1 MAFRLMA
8 FRLKAEAT
16 RIDYRLLKNQNT
28 TTSSTT
34 PPIHMGRSW
43 AKLVSTHDTADRTVM
58 TRLSRRPPPPPPP
71 YSPMA

>member
-1 MAFRLMA
+1 MAFC
-8 FRLKAEAT
+8 LKAEASMSPGH
-16 RIDYRLLKNQNT
+16 YRLLKNQNT
-28 TTSSTT
+28 TTSRTT

-58 TRLSRRPPPPPPP
+58 IRLSRRPLPPPPP